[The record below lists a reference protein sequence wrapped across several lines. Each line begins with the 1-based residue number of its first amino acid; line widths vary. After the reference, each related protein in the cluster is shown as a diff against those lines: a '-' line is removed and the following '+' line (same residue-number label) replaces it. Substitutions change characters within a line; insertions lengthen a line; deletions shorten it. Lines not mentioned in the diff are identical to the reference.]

1 MQDNAKIRNTRE
13 TKDNRRSQ
21 LIDATV
27 KVISDFGLSNTT
39 VAKVTQEA
47 RLSAGIVTF
56 YFDSKEKLLLG
67 TLKALS
73 DEFRETIKTAIDSEN
88 EAEAKIY
95 AIIDAYFMT
104 QLCDIDKIAVWW
116 AFCSE
121 SSARNEYMEI
131 CGEQDSWFQK
141 TLVDLITQVC
151 EKHKCDP
158 NNANVLSRGME
169 GILDGLWQDYLFHTA
184 DFDHDRARQICDNY
198 LFAIF
203 PGISRKSSDSLATH
217 MNTDE
222 IERQMTDQY
231 LPVWTYYDTE
241 FLELEKQ
248 ALFKKNWLLVGHIN
262 DMPAP
267 RDFLTLDAVDERAIV
282 IRGNDNQIRAFHNV
296 CRHRGAKLKDQPSGK
311 CAHALTCPFHGW
323 TYKLEGNLIGVPA
336 ESTFQNLQK
345 SKNSLAPIDVDIWM
359 GFIFIR
365 FVPGGPSMHEAMQ
378 PVENLF
384 TPYRISDM
392 LPVSGTSFS
401 QERPYNW
408 KVIHDIDNE
417 GYHVPIGHP
426 ALHQLY
432 GKDYTDTA
440 VDGIPVSYGNI
451 NEKMGSNWSVKMYQ
465 KLLPEY
471 DHLPVVNRRLW
482 QYSAAFPSMVFGL
495 YPDSV
500 EFYMTLPLTPE
511 STIYRGGSYALP
523 DDRREASAAI
533 YLNRRINNETEAED
547 ESFVSWLQDGMKS
560 SAFPEPNLS
569 SIELGVRRFHQSIQA
584 KLPVAKL
591 VKHPGRGL
599 VEETNKKLS

>member
-169 GILDGLWQDYLFHTA
+169 GILDGLWQDYLFHTT
-184 DFDHDRARQICDNY
+184 DFDHDRARQICYNY

-323 TYKLEGNLIGVPA
+323 TYKLEGNLIGVTGTLFNDA
-336 ESTFQNLQK
+336 ETILGNLYYQQQ
-345 SKNSLAPIDVDIWM
+345 LGEDDRG
-359 GFIFIR
+359 GFIAGR
-365 FVPGGPSMHEAMQ
+365 FDPSDFMDVLGYAN
-378 PVENLF
+378 PW
-384 TPYRISDM
+384 T
-392 LPVSGTSFS
+392 TFS
-401 QERPYNW
+401 N
-408 KVIHDIDNE
+408 VAI
-417 GYHVPIGHP
+417 
-426 ALHQLY
+426 
-432 GKDYTDTA
+432 
-440 VDGIPVSYGNI
+440 
-451 NEKMGSNWSVKMYQ
+451 
-465 KLLPEY
+465 LLNP
-471 DHLPVVNRRLW
+471 
-482 QYSAAFPSMVFGL
+482 SIAFPDWSWGAGGGGWLNDQWYVLG
-495 YPDSV
+495 SV
-500 EFYMTLPLTPE
+500 NDANG
-511 STIYRGGSYALP
+511 TI
-523 DDRREASAAI
+523 
-533 YLNRRINNETEAED
+533 TD
-547 ESFVSWLQDGMKS
+547 ESFFDGGS
-560 SAFPEPNLS
+560 EFFS
-569 SIELGVRRFHQSIQA
+569 QA
-584 KLPVAKL
+584 EVGWSPSRAE
-591 VKHPGRGL
+591 RYF
-599 VEETNKKLS
+599 TNVHRI